1 VSIERAISILVG
13 LVVFV
18 VFVLLVIWI
27 VNQIT

>member
-1 VSIERAISILVG
+1 MSIERAISILVG